1 MINWFFREKP
11 FDWAGLHGVGRRGRP
26 GQDSPLEKGMEP
38 IMEQKL
44 TPEEISRY
52 SRHLVLPQ
60 VGMAG
65 QEKFKAAKVLLIGC
79 GGLGS
84 PLGLYLAAAGV
95 GTLGIIDHDVVE
107 VTNLQRQVAHSTL
120 DVGRPKVDSMRERME
135 ALNPN
140 VKVNSYNTRL
150 TRENAL
156 EIFSGYDMVVD
167 GSDNFETRYLVNDAA
182 YFTGIPLVY
191 GSIFRFE
198 GQISVFHP
206 HAGGPCYRCLYSN
219 PPPAA
224 LVPS

>member
-1 MINWFFREKP
+1 
-11 FDWAGLHGVGRRGRP
+11 
-26 GQDSPLEKGMEP
+26 MER
-38 IMEQKL
+38 KL
-44 TPEEISRY
+44 TPEEINRY

-60 VGMAG
+60 VGVAG

-107 VTNLQRQVAHSTL
+107 VTNLQRQVAHSTR

-135 ALNPN
+135 DLNPN
-140 VKVNSYNTRL
+140 VKVESYNTRL

-182 YFTGIPLVY
+182 YFAGIPLIY

-224 LVPS
+224 LVPN